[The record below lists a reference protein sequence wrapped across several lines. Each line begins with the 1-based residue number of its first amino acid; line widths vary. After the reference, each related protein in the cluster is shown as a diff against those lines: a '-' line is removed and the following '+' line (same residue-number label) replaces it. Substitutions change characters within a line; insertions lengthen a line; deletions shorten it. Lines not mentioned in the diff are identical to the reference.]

1 MWTDS
6 KLSPKKHSMN
16 NPIKALI
23 IVTLFFRVG
32 IVEAQIKKP
41 GFTLGFAA
49 FYAKPQEDFR
59 NQYKGGVGGEVKG
72 GIGLGKTYIVA
83 SAGYSA
89 FAAESGNSNGTLT
102 AQPLKIG
109 VKQYF
114 LAKRL
119 FINGDIG
126 VVALKDKASGSNT
139 QRFARDIGVGAR
151 LLGLE
156 ASVYYDTWDNLRGP
170 EGSTKS
176 VLFKVGYN
184 LTL

>member
-1 MWTDS
+1 MS
-6 KLSPKKHSMN
+6 

-23 IVTLFFRVG
+23 IITILFRAG
-32 IVEAQIKKP
+32 IAEAQIKKP

-49 FYAKPQEDFR
+49 FYANPQSEFK

-83 SAGYSA
+83 SAGYGA
-89 FAAESGNSNGTLT
+89 FVAEAGNTEGTLIH
-102 AQPLKIG
+102 QPLKIG

-126 VVALKDKASGSNT
+126 VVALKDKTSGSST

-156 ASVYYDTWDNLRGP
+156 ASVFYDTWDNLRGP
-170 EGSTKS
+170 EGSTKAI
-176 VLFKVGYN
+176 LFKVGYN